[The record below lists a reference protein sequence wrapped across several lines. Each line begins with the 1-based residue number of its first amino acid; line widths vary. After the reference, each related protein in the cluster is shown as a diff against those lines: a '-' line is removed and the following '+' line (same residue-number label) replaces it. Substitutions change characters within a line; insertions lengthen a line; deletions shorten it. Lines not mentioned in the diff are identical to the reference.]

1 MTIIDYLLVPVVLF
15 FIGICGIFAIPQN
28 IIIILISL
36 ELILLSININFIIFS
51 IYLDDISGQI
61 YSLFILT
68 VAAAESSI
76 GLAIV
81 VIYYRLRGVI
91 SLDYI
96 NSLKG

>member
-1 MTIIDYLLVPVVLF
+1 MTNYLIVTLLLF
-15 FIGICGIFAIPQN
+15 FLGICGIFAVPQN

-36 ELILLSININFIIFS
+36 ELILLAINLNFIIFS
-51 IYLDDISGQI
+51 VYLDDISGQI

-68 VAAAESSI
+68 VAAAESAI
-76 GLAIV
+76 GLAMV
-81 VIYYRLRGVI
+81 VIYYRLRGII